1 MFTDFLY
8 LLRAYG
14 MKTSLNEWNMLLE
27 ALDLNLNHCS
37 FTEFY
42 HMARCILVKR
52 VEDYDRFDQAFL
64 AYFRTMDSDES
75 GENTPGPE
83 GNEIPSYFRR
93 WLRKA
98 HKATKYDK
106 DSVDAAWGE
115 KSLREIREMM
125 QQRIKEQVEEHDGGK
140 KWVGTGGQTAYGHSG
155 YAPRGIRVMG
165 EGHLSR
171 AMRVAGQR
179 EFRDFRDDNAVQV
192 RDFQVA
198 LKKLRR
204 LSNRDDGPRT
214 EFSVERT
221 IDETAENAGMLKI
234 ILERPRKNQT
244 KLLLLM
250 DSGGSMSAYADL
262 CSRLFHAVH
271 DMTHF
276 KDLEIYYFHNCVY
289 DYVYRAPEC
298 RREDEIFLGKI
309 LLKLKSDYKLILVG
323 DAFMDPT
330 EFYEP
335 YDARSTHTGEEW
347 LRLLRKQFPQS
358 IWLNPLDFGQW
369 DRLNWGSTISAVR
382 RIFPMYPFSARG
394 IDDGIRELRK
404 VQ

>member
-244 KLLLLM
+244 KLLLLISRGPRH
-250 DSGGSMSAYADL
+250 DALQGSGNL
-262 CSRLFHAVH
+262 LF
-271 DMTHF
+271 
-276 KDLEIYYFHNCVY
+276 
-289 DYVYRAPEC
+289 PQ
-298 RREDEIFLGKI
+298 
-309 LLKLKSDYKLILVG
+309 
-323 DAFMDPT
+323 
-330 EFYEP
+330 
-335 YDARSTHTGEEW
+335 
-347 LRLLRKQFPQS
+347 LRL
-358 IWLNPLDFGQW
+358 
-369 DRLNWGSTISAVR
+369 RLCVPRAG
-382 RIFPMYPFSARG
+382 
-394 IDDGIRELRK
+394 
-404 VQ
+404 VQKGR